1 MELLSSP
8 TRAGVTGPLMGAGVV
23 RGGLKMSASCGKVGE
38 AVLSLFFR
46 QPTTAA
52 NIKAQSKSRMVSTE
66 TGIFSM
72 FKTGGRNLSGSFVQV
87 PVRGRRASLR
97 KKELPIPQNRLH
109 NSYYAIRT
117 AKITLP

>member
-8 TRAGVTGPLMGAGVV
+8 TSAGVTGPLMGAGVV
-23 RGGLKMSASCGKVGE
+23 RGGLKMSASCDEVGE

-52 NIKAQSKSRMVSTE
+52 SSRAQNKSLMVSAE
-66 TGIFSM
+66 TDIFFM

-87 PVRGRRASLR
+87 PVWGRRASLR
-97 KKELPIPQNRLH
+97 KKEL
-109 NSYYAIRT
+109 
-117 AKITLP
+117 